1 MPLKE
6 AAKARLAAAEAAA
19 QVEDDMTNKEEE
31 KLNEQYIWLLRLTTR
46 MRLLVRYNIN
56 SF

>member
-19 QVEDDMTNKEEE
+19 QVEDDVTNEEEE
-31 KLNEQYIWLLRLTTR
+31 KLNKQYAAIEIDYKNE
-46 MRLLVRYNIN
+46 VI
-56 SF
+56 SEV